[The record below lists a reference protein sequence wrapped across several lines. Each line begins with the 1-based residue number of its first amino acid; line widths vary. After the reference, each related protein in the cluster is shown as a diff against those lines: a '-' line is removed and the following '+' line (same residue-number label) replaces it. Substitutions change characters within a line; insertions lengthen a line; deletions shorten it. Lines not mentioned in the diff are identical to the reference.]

1 MSVSTPWLNS
11 TPASVARKNMTS
23 VISDT
28 GANMSAMDKTKFKIV
43 FCTATG
49 SGFTINHLYMTS
61 ADGTSWIDLSVTQ
74 DHYHSSV
81 DDGGH
86 YIRILMGNPE
96 VLDLYLSQ
104 PIHFQDTEWNTTF
117 TGTGSA
123 EFDGG
128 GCSSKPYIRLRPNG
142 TSGSGSTISYT
153 NAQNLKFGAPSIL
166 SFTGNFETAT
176 SLAFHGGVNADDVT
190 AADSNNNKYQAE
202 VCTATNQ
209 NWWLRTGNGSS
220 NSASDLGVAI
230 GTNDTG
236 IKMVHDPDAGTP
248 EVVMEVDGTNTF
260 TKTTTI
266 PISGTNS
273 TGNILKFSQK
283 NNTAA
288 DRPYRYKGCR
298 VSFITSDSWGYG

>member
-128 GCSSKPYIRLRPNG
+128 GGSSKPYIRLRPNG

-153 NAQNLKFGAPSIL
+153 NAQNLTFVSPSVF
-166 SFTGNFETAT
+166 SCTGNFETAT
-176 SLAFHGGVNADDVT
+176 SLAFHAGVNADDVT
-190 AADSNNNKYQAE
+190 AADSNTVKYQAE
-202 VCTATNQ
+202 VCTA
-209 NWWLRTGNGSS
+209 
-220 NSASDLGVAI
+220 ASDTGVAI
-230 GTNDTG
+230 SANDTS
-236 IKMVHDPDAGTP
+236 IKIVHDPEAGTP
-248 EVVMEVDGTNTF
+248 QAVIEIDAANAF
-260 TKTTTI
+260 TKTTGI
-266 PISGTNS
+266 PTTSTNT
-273 TGNILKFSQK
+273 TGNILKFSIK
-283 NNTAA
+283 NSTGA
-288 DRPYRYKGCR
+288 DRPYRMEGCR
-298 VSFITSDSWGYG
+298 LSFITSDSWAYG